1 MEAMKVALVA
11 LLLTVCRGSP
21 IAKQRLPNP
30 LIQSNSLLSQYIMM
44 IMDHILQANKG
55 MDLFEGDIKGVDWTT
70 RNAIRDRT
78 KIWQTREV
86 PYSIDPSV
94 SPEAQAAIQEAVQE
108 FHTKTCVRFKQRTT
122 ETDYILFKKI
132 GGCWS
137 NVGKTGGMQELSVG
151 DGCEFKGT
159 VAHEMM
165 HALGF
170 WHEQSRTD
178 RDNYINVMWQN
189 IQDGKEHNFN
199 KYSQDQ
205 VDTLGMPYDFG
216 SIMHYSQFAF
226 SKNGQPTITPKQ
238 STADAIGQRNGLS
251 DTDVQKIQLLYS
263 CTGGGSGTTGT
274 AATTVTPN
282 NWSSWSSW
290 SECSLDC
297 RKTRQRFC
305 TDANNVGCEGDST
318 EVAECPLPCF
328 PVTAIGCWVDNLGS
342 PPVPSMENSEPSLAD
357 NYRTRT
363 SAIRKCAD
371 VAYARGYQVLAVG
384 DNGKCYSSSDAHNTY
399 MSLGPSGGC
408 SANGRGGT
416 NAINVYSFSTGPIPG
431 QWGEWGPW
439 GTCTKTCGIGT
450 QYRYRQCDNPPPI
463 NGGANCQGNT
473 FEAQFCNTH
482 ECPANPVCGPP
493 DLTGPSG
500 EIKLTTYP
508 APYDPYLSCEYNID
522 GQGLPVT
529 LEFLDLDIEYASRC
543 VYDYIKVYDGTSQSD
558 AMLGNI
564 CGTTSPGTITSS
576 GDKLFL
582 VFKSDDSTNGRG
594 YRIRY
599 SVVTPTQATTT
610 TTPKPTT
617 TPQPTTTPRPTTQT
631 TTTPRPTT
639 QTTTTP
645 RPTTQTTTTP
655 RPTTQTTTTPR
666 PTTQTTTTPRPTTQT
681 TTTPQP
687 ATTPRPVA
695 TTTTTTPAP
704 VSTYVD
710 NCQNLSPLCGANPG
724 WPSFDMCNT
733 DYVRDNCPQFCGLCT
748 CDNRPCYNGG
758 HRGGN
763 PDNYGENTCDCN
775 CVGHWSGP
783 TCQVCNLQ
791 CLNGGV
797 LDQSSCTCL
806 CAAGFDGETCTEP
819 CGDSSH
825 LCGANPGWP
834 SVDSCVH
841 DYVRD
846 NCHAMCGVC
855 NLAPTPAPTGAA
867 CQNKSPLC
875 GANPGW
881 PTTESCRTDYVREN
895 CPQFCGLCSCGKTCA
910 NGGTVA
916 GNPNSYL
923 EHTCDCNCV
932 GLWSGDLC
940 DECTVQCLNGGSI
953 DRSTCTCSCPPGF
966 SGEKCE
972 GKQTHDSPAESCQN
986 VSPLCGRS
994 PGWPYVSQCS
1004 TDYVK
1009 ENCQQFC
1016 GVCSCSDTQCANGG
1030 TRGGNPD
1037 NYGVHTC
1044 DCNCVGMWSGPSCQE
1059 CNVQCAN
1066 GGVLDRSTCTCQC
1079 ADGFDRETCTEPCQD
1094 SSDLCGANPGWPS
1107 ADLCSI
1113 DYVRD
1118 SCHAFCGICVP

>member
-1 MEAMKVALVA
+1 M
-11 LLLTVCRGSP
+11 G
-21 IAKQRLPNP
+21 
-30 LIQSNSLLSQYIMM
+30 
-44 IMDHILQANKG
+44 
-55 MDLFEGDIKGVDWTT
+55 T
-70 RNAIRDRT
+70 RTPRD
-78 KIWQTREV
+78 E
-86 PYSIDPSV
+86 
-94 SPEAQAAIQEAVQE
+94 
-108 FHTKTCVRFKQRTT
+108 
-122 ETDYILFKKI
+122 
-132 GGCWS
+132 
-137 NVGKTGGMQELSVG
+137 
-151 DGCEFKGT
+151 KGT
-159 VAHEMM
+159 EESKDHVN
-165 HALGF
+165 F
-170 WHEQSRTD
+170 SCPTD
-178 RDNYINVMWQN
+178 TSTDTEGPY
-189 IQDGKEHNFN
+189 
-199 KYSQDQ
+199 KYKKPEDVSFVKDMEECMKLSCQHG
-205 VDTLGMPYDFG
+205 VCER
-216 SIMHYSQFAF
+216 
-226 SKNGQPTITPKQ
+226 TITGYK
-238 STADAIGQRNGLS
+238 
-251 DTDVQKIQLLYS
+251 
-263 CTGGGSGTTGT
+263 CTCSPGWTGEQCQQ
-274 AATTVTPN
+274 A
-282 NWSSWSSW
+282 
-290 SECSLDC
+290 
-297 RKTRQRFC
+297 
-305 TDANNVGCEGDST
+305 
-318 EVAECPLPCF
+318 
-328 PVTAIGCWVDNLGS
+328 S
-342 PPVPSMENSEPSLAD
+342 P
-357 NYRTRT
+357 
-363 SAIRKCAD
+363 
-371 VAYARGYQVLAVG
+371 G
-384 DNGKCYSSSDAHNTY
+384 
-399 MSLGPSGGC
+399 
-408 SANGRGGT
+408 
-416 NAINVYSFSTGPIPG
+416 
-431 QWGEWGPW
+431 
-439 GTCTKTCGIGT
+439 
-450 QYRYRQCDNPPPI
+450 
-463 NGGANCQGNT
+463 
-473 FEAQFCNTH
+473 
-482 ECPANPVCGPP
+482 CGPP

-564 CGTTSPGTITSS
+564 CGTTSPGIITSS

-695 TTTTTTPAP
+695 TITTTTPAP

-724 WPSFDMCNT
+724 WPSFDMCST

-797 LDQSSCTCL
+797 LDQSTCTCL

-825 LCGANPGWP
+825 LCRANPGWP

-940 DECTVQCLNGGSI
+940 DECTVQCLNGGTI

-972 GKQTHDSPAESCQN
+972 GKPPSFTRTSGLTAYYSIAAAALCCHQRLIFSFYHAE
-986 VSPLCGRS
+986 
-994 PGWPYVSQCS
+994 
-1004 TDYVK
+1004 
-1009 ENCQQFC
+1009 
-1016 GVCSCSDTQCANGG
+1016 
-1030 TRGGNPD
+1030 
-1037 NYGVHTC
+1037 
-1044 DCNCVGMWSGPSCQE
+1044 
-1059 CNVQCAN
+1059 
-1066 GGVLDRSTCTCQC
+1066 
-1079 ADGFDRETCTEPCQD
+1079 
-1094 SSDLCGANPGWPS
+1094 
-1107 ADLCSI
+1107 
-1113 DYVRD
+1113 
-1118 SCHAFCGICVP
+1118 